1 MKINLSA
8 LMNLISEE
16 EKQYNTLSYSIKN
29 HVYNIT
35 IQELDGRT
43 NIIEDNACDFN
54 EELTEIK
61 RLSKEISLLKK
72 ILYEKNNSLKLN
84 DGRSIQ
90 TAIVDNANARKLKNT
105 LESFLSYR
113 NSKSRITEVN
123 NSYFEVREIN
133 FKIEEIKNEIKL
145 LDKTIQN
152 TDFEISKLN
161 SQEFEINI

>member
-29 HVYNIT
+29 HVYNTT

-43 NIIEDNACDFN
+43 NIIEDNACDFD

-61 RLSKEISLLKK
+61 KLSKEISILKGF
-72 ILYEKNNSLKLN
+72 LYEKNNSLKLS

-90 TAIVDNANARKLKNT
+90 TAIVDNANARKLKGT

-113 NSKSRITEVN
+113 NSKRRVTEVN

-133 FKIEEIKNEIKL
+133 FKIEDIKNEIKV

>member
-105 LESFLSYR
+105 LELFLSYR

>member
-29 HVYNIT
+29 HVYNTT

-43 NIIEDNACDFN
+43 NIIEDNACDFD

-61 RLSKEISLLKK
+61 KLSKEISILKG
-72 ILYEKNNSLKLN
+72 ILYEKNNSLKLS

-90 TAIVDNANARKLKNT
+90 TAIVDNANARKLKST

-113 NSKSRITEVN
+113 NSKRRVTEVN

-133 FKIEEIKNEIKL
+133 FKIEDIKNEIKV

>member
-16 EKQYNTLSYSIKN
+16 EKQYSTLSYSIKN
-29 HVYNIT
+29 HVYNTT

-43 NIIEDNACDFN
+43 NIIEDNACDFD
-54 EELTEIK
+54 EELTEIE
-61 RLSKEISLLKK
+61 RLSKEISLLKGF
-72 ILYEKNNSLKLN
+72 LYEKNNSLKLS

-90 TAIVDNANARKLKNT
+90 TAIVDNANARKLKST

-113 NSKSRITEVN
+113 NSKRRVTEVN

-133 FKIEEIKNEIKL
+133 FKIEEIKNQIKT

>member
-16 EKQYNTLSYSIKN
+16 EKQYSTLSYSIKN
-29 HVYNIT
+29 HVYNTT

-43 NIIEDNACDFN
+43 NIIEDNACDFD

-61 RLSKEISLLKK
+61 RISKEISLLKGV
-72 ILYEKNNSLKLN
+72 LYEKNNSLKLS

-90 TAIVDNANARKLKNT
+90 TAIVDNANARKLKST

-113 NSKSRITEVN
+113 NSKRRVTEVN

-133 FKIEEIKNEIKL
+133 FKIEEIKNEIKT

>member
-29 HVYNIT
+29 HVYNTT

-43 NIIEDNACDFN
+43 NVVEDNSCDFN
-54 EELTEIK
+54 EELSELK
-61 RLSKEISLLKK
+61 RLSKEISLLKGF
-72 ILYEKNNSLKLN
+72 LYERNNSLKLN
-84 DGRSIQ
+84 DGRTIQ

-113 NSKSRITEVN
+113 NSKKRVTEVN

-133 FKIEEIKNEIKL
+133 FKIDEIKNEIKI

>member
-61 RLSKEISLLKK
+61 RLSKEISLLKR

-90 TAIVDNANARKLKNT
+90 TAIVDNTNARKLKNT

-145 LDKTIQN
+145 LDKAIQN